1 MNLTIEL
8 HQRLAQAEALIF
20 DMDGTLVDSMPLHY
34 RARQQVA
41 EHYRLPFSKSRFY
54 QLGGVPTLETLQ
66 ILSAEAGLEIDLQAA
81 IAMKEELSRSMLFE
95 ATPIVE
101 ILSIVQQFHGSK
113 PLAIATGSS
122 RAGAQLLLEQLNLAH
137 YFDALVT
144 ADDVAEHKPAPDVF
158 LEAARRLN
166 VAAQHC
172 VAFEDTDIGIQAIV
186 SAGMSAVDVRD
197 LIA

>member
-1 MNLTIEL
+1 MNLAIEL
-8 HQRLAQAEALIF
+8 QQRLAQADALIF
-20 DMDGTLVDSMPLHY
+20 DMDGTLVDTMPLHY
-34 RARQQVA
+34 RAWQQVA
-41 EHYRLPFSKSRFY
+41 EHYRLPFSKPRFY

-66 ILSAEAGLEIDLQAA
+66 ILSAEAGLDIDLQAA
-81 IAMKEELSRSMLFE
+81 KAMKEGLSRSMLSE

-101 ILSIVQQFHGSK
+101 ILSIVQQFYGHK

-122 RAGAQLLLEQLNLAH
+122 RVGAQQLLKQLNLAH

-144 ADDVAEHKPAPDVF
+144 ADDVTEHKPAPDVF

-166 VAAQHC
+166 VAPQRC

-186 SAGMSAVDVRD
+186 SAEMSAVDVRD
-197 LIA
+197 LIK

>member
-1 MNLTIEL
+1 MNLAIEL
-8 HQRLAQAEALIF
+8 QQRLAQADALIF
-20 DMDGTLVDSMPLHY
+20 DMDGTLVDTMPLHY
-34 RARQQVA
+34 RAWQQVA

-81 IAMKEELSRSMLFE
+81 KAMKEELSRSMLSE

-122 RAGAQLLLEQLNLAH
+122 RVGAQMLLAQLNLAH

-144 ADDVAEHKPAPDVF
+144 ADDVTQHKPAPDVF

-166 VAAQHC
+166 VAPQHC

-197 LIA
+197 LIV